1 MTSGDDFESRGS
13 APGAGDP
20 PRLADDP
27 RADPWTVGLLQST
40 GPYKSPPGRKQ
51 RVLLSLGR
59 SNLRRAPL
67 VLRPAIVL
75 AVLIG
80 CGAFA
85 SAAIGPWR
93 GWIGRVYERL
103 APSSLSSRVAAA
115 PAPEQVRTHRPATAH
130 ALALA
135 TSPAEST
142 PALAAA
148 VAPPAPAV
156 IAIAPPHAHH
166 AAAPAPGSQPPQA
179 ETQAQGQ
186 APGQVQG
193 EEETLAVL
201 AAMRALRL
209 DHDPIR
215 ARALLARYLGR
226 HPNGAL
232 AEEALAL
239 SIEAAVAHHDADA
252 AALGARYLQRYPAGP
267 FRTLA
272 LQAGR

>member
-1 MTSGDDFESRGS
+1 MTSGDDFGSRGS

-27 RADPWTVGLLQST
+27 AADPWTVGLLQST

-59 SNLRRAPL
+59 SNVRRAPL

-93 GWIGRVYERL
+93 GWIGRAYERL
-103 APSSLSSRVAAA
+103 VPSSSSAPVAAA
-115 PAPEQVRTHRPATAH
+115 SVPEQIRTHRPVAAH

-135 TSPAEST
+135 TLPAESV
-142 PALAAA
+142 PAPAPA
-148 VAPPAPAV
+148 VAPPA
-156 IAIAPPHAHH
+156 PHAHH
-166 AAAPAPGSQPPQA
+166 AAASASGAQPPPA
-179 ETQAQGQ
+179 ETQGQGQ
-186 APGQVQG
+186 GQG

-252 AALGARYLQRYPAGP
+252 AALGARYLQRYPSGP
-267 FRTLA
+267 FRALA